1 MSSAS
6 SENSAVS
13 IGPLAQARNT
23 MLRAQNTL
31 KGLGIPC
38 RGSECLA
45 VGSDYVAEA
54 WNILQRLGMPRCG
67 LGLCRRGLAY
77 VAEARNTAP
86 TLGKSCRS
94 SPNLAMAFVMLFIS
108 PILETLTVL
117 GHAAGNDDV
126 DLWDTGSA
134 VVYTL
139 GMCSVTQSVMQQ
151 SRPLLKTFRACMRP
165 VVLLRGPGAVQI
177 AMVVLCFI

>member
-1 MSSAS
+1 MS
-6 SENSAVS
+6 
-13 IGPLAQARNT
+13 QR
-23 MLRAQNTL
+23 
-31 KGLGIPC
+31 LGISC
-38 RGSECLA
+38 RGSEYL
-45 VGSDYVAEA
+45 
-54 WNILQRLGMPRCG
+54 
-67 LGLCRRGLAY
+67 
-77 VAEARNTAP
+77 AEARNISA
-86 TLGKSCRS
+86 TLGKSCQS
-94 SPNLAMAFVMLFIS
+94 SPNLAVAFVMLFIS

-177 AMVVLCFI
+177 AMDVLCFI